1 MMADA
6 GAAVTNAESSGYV
19 EFFGYHATANG
30 WFFSGWVTSAPDL
43 ADRLQDVSAWFADE
57 ILHGPVS
64 WLLFAR
70 EDVGVSGTGFLIF
83 LKTDHTPIHSLSCI
97 QIGLGRMEQNIHPVR
112 DAISLPENKLTPQI
126 GYVIA
131 KAAQTPQ
138 RFEMERLLSGEAE
151 AAAGLIEYF
160 GYHQAAGGW
169 FINGWVARSW
179 ADSHS
184 FDRMAISFENADVR
198 GEVVQAAYPRD
209 DLPDGAHG
217 VILFLR
223 APAGPLGK
231 LQSAILYASGVHV
244 KLTPVRS
251 VPQYREAQLT
261 AELKSTLAAAKPG
274 LAGERLLNLLSRR
287 PYHGETTLE
296 TLAPIINLHVDEAIH
311 CGTGGLVLIGWMLA
325 KPNEIKEIRLHC
337 GSLTQAVS
345 PASFLKVER
354 PDVLAVMSKHG
365 FEESA
370 CGFAAYVA
378 GAMEPDAPMYLEIE
392 TRRYQTAFYNIP
404 KPTRNGVAAI
414 KHLLSVVDARFAD
427 IAPAFNRVIGPA
439 VAALNQ
445 GRLALPTGYQVMEYG
460 APPPAPEFS
469 VIIPLHGRLDF
480 VEYQQALFSAQ
491 PPSGSV
497 EFIYVLDDPPKRRDA
512 QALFASVYERF
523 RLPFRAILLDQN
535 IGFAPANNAGLRHAK
550 GEFIAYLNSDVF
562 PGTLDWLERL
572 SAHLGENPNLGAIGP
587 QLIFEDGTIQHQG
600 MYFEKLPE
608 YGDWY
613 FCQHHNKGLRYS
625 GGEKLEYFPAITGAC
640 MVLRRATALQLGGFD
655 ETYIIGD
662 FEDSDMCLKL
672 HALGLRCAVDPTVQ
686 LYHLERKSQL
696 SGALTWRANLT
707 AYNAWQHNH
716 RWVKTIETLQAG
728 NAGRLS

>member
-1 MMADA
+1 MTATS
-6 GAAVTNAESSGYV
+6 GTLETAESGGYV
-19 EFFGYHATANG
+19 EFFGYHSTAGG
-30 WFFSGWVTSAPDL
+30 WFFSGWVTYPPDL

-57 ILHGPVS
+57 IVHGPVS

-70 EDVGVSGTGFLIF
+70 EDVGDSGTGFLIF
-83 LKTDHTPIHSLSCI
+83 LKSDDTPTHPLSCI

-112 DAISLPENKLTPQI
+112 DALSLPEKKLAPQI

-131 KAAQTPQ
+131 KAAATPQ
-138 RFEMERLLSGEAE
+138 RFEMERLLAGESE

-169 FINGWVARSW
+169 FINGWIARGW
-179 ADSHS
+179 ADSHH
-184 FDRMAISFENADVR
+184 FNRMVICFENGDVR
-198 GEVVQAAYPRD
+198 GEVVQAAYPRE

-217 VILFLR
+217 MILFLR
-223 APAGPLGK
+223 APPGPLGK
-231 LQSAILYASGVHV
+231 LQSAILYASGVHLQ
-244 KLTPVRS
+244 LTPVRS
-251 VPQYREAQLT
+251 VPQYRESQLT
-261 AELKSTLAAAKPG
+261 AELKSSLSVAKRG
-274 LAGERLLNLLSRR
+274 LAGDRLLNLLSRR
-287 PYHGETTLE
+287 LYHGENTLQ
-296 TLAPIINLHVDEAIH
+296 TLAPAISLHVDEAIR

-325 KPNEIKEIRLHC
+325 MPNEIKEIRLHC
-337 GSLTQAVS
+337 GSLTEPMI
-345 PASFLKVER
+345 PAAFLKVER
-354 PDVLAVMSKHG
+354 PDVLAAMAKHG
-365 FEESA
+365 FEDSA
-370 CGFAAYVA
+370 CGFVAYIA
-378 GAMEPDAPMYLEIE
+378 GAMQPDTPMYLEIE

-404 KPTRNGVAAI
+404 NPVRSGMAAI
-414 KHLLSVVDARFAD
+414 KHLLSVVDARFAE
-427 IAPAFNRVIGPA
+427 IAPAFDRVIGPA

-445 GRLALPTGYQVMEYG
+445 SRLALPPGHQLMSYG
-460 APPPAPEFS
+460 AQPQTPEFS

-480 VEYQQALFSAQ
+480 VEYQQALFSARPQ
-491 PPSGSV
+491 SANV
-497 EFIYVLDDPPKRRDA
+497 EFIYVLDDPPRRREA
-512 QALFASVYERF
+512 QSLFASVYERF
-523 RLPFRAILLDQN
+523 QLPFRAILLDQN
-535 IGFAPANNAGLRHAK
+535 LGFAPANNAGLRHAN

-562 PGTLDWLERL
+562 PGPLDWLERL
-572 SAHLGENPNLGAIGP
+572 SAHFEADPQLGTIGP

-600 MYFEKLPE
+600 MCFEKLPE

-672 HALGLRCAVDPTVQ
+672 HALGLKCAVDPTVQ

-707 AYNAWQHNH
+707 AYNAWQHH
-716 RWVKTIETLQAG
+716 RRWAATITTLQQPDH
-728 NAGRLS
+728 GRLS

>member
-1 MMADA
+1 MTDA
-6 GAAVTNAESSGYV
+6 SGTAATAESTGYV
-19 EFFGYHATANG
+19 EFFGYHATAGG
-30 WFFSGWVTSAPDL
+30 WFFSGWVTSPPDL
-43 ADRLQDVSAWFADE
+43 ADRLKDVAAWFADE
-57 ILHGPVS
+57 IVNGPVF

-70 EDVGVSGTGFLIF
+70 EDVGDAGIGFLIF
-83 LKTDHTPIHSLSCI
+83 LKTDNTPNHPLSCL
-97 QIGLGRMEQNIHPVR
+97 QIGAGRIEQNIHPVQN
-112 DAISLPENKLTPQI
+112 ALSLPEKKLAPQI
-126 GYVIA
+126 GYVLA
-131 KAAQTPQ
+131 KAAATPQ

-169 FINGWVARSW
+169 FINGWVARGW

-184 FDRMAISFENADVR
+184 FDRMVICFENRDVR
-198 GEVVQAAYPRD
+198 GEVVQAAYSRD

-217 VILFLR
+217 MILFLR
-223 APAGPLGK
+223 SPPGPLGK
-231 LQSAILYASGVHV
+231 LQSAILYANGVHLQ
-244 KLTPVRS
+244 LTPVRS
-251 VPQYREAQLT
+251 VPQYRESQLT
-261 AELKSTLAAAKPG
+261 AELKSSLAVAKPG
-274 LAGERLLNLLSRR
+274 LAGERLFNLLSRR
-287 PYHGETTLE
+287 PYHGENTLE
-296 TLAPIINLHVDEAIH
+296 TLAPAINLHVDEAIR
-311 CGTGGLVLIGWMLA
+311 CGAGGLVLIGWMLA

-404 KPTRNGVAAI
+404 KPTRNGMAAI
-414 KHLLSVVDARFAD
+414 KHLLSVVDARFAE
-427 IAPAFNRVIGPA
+427 ISPAFDRVIGPA

-445 GRLALPTGYQVMEYG
+445 ARLALLPGCQVMAYG
-460 APPPAPEFS
+460 VTPQAPEFS

-480 VEYQQALFSAQ
+480 VEYQQALFSDRPQ
-491 PPSGSV
+491 SRSV
-497 EFIYVLDDPPKRRDA
+497 EFIYVLDDPPKRREA

-523 RLPFRAILLDQN
+523 QLPFRAILLDQN
-535 IGFAPANNAGLRHAK
+535 LGFAPANNAGLRHAN

-572 SAHLGENPNLGAIGP
+572 SAHFDDDPQLGTIGP

-640 MVLRRATALQLGGFD
+640 MLLRRATALQLGGFD

-662 FEDSDMCLKL
+662 FEDSDLCLKL

-696 SGALTWRANLT
+696 SGAVSWRANLT
-707 AYNAWQHNH
+707 AYNAWQHQH
-716 RWVKTIETLQAG
+716 RWAATIATLQEQDQ
-728 NAGRLS
+728 GRLS